1 MLSIVPYTYI
11 YSINVYLIKLN
22 PHYSFFK
29 ICIRVCYS
37 FYSNNTIPNQCSS
50 HYSPCFLPFRTLPF
64 NLSCVSHHFHYVVS
78 HSRSPNVLDWVN
90 TKSGLSKS
98 FEIPIPSHSNHN
110 LLPTTPKKLL
120 VVSYRFPLNFICAML
135 FTPSCL
141 CWPCIP
147 PGISN
152 FHSM

>member
-50 HYSPCFLPFRTLPF
+50 HYSPCFLPFWTLPF

-141 CWPCIP
+141 C
-147 PGISN
+147 
-152 FHSM
+152 